1 MTQWLYRL
9 PAHPVLIALSWV
21 LGSYV
26 GIGVNAQAALRP
38 LLVVALLTGAL
49 VAVLRLIAGRWDI
62 AGVVATAGVIVL
74 VSPDFGTFWPRA
86 WAVSLVAIAVFVAG
100 RWKGWPI
107 PWPRVTGGLNLLGVL
122 FLAVTI
128 GTGVLNGTVQA
139 GIADLAA
146 MFDESDHGEP
156 SPGSPDIY
164 VVLFDGYPRADILQE
179 RLGIDNGPFLD
190 ELAERGFTV
199 ASESHS
205 AYMYTDLTLLSALH
219 GRHLDD
225 IAELDPLFAGERRPA
240 LGRQTLE
247 AAPILDEFRAHGY
260 TIVANEPTWEEPAL
274 RSADVLL
281 PGSGLN
287 EFERHL
293 LLSSLPG
300 TIWEETDPGIHQTLH
315 APWITDAFAHLA
327 DGAALEIDGP
337 RLVYTHIP
345 SPHLPIVFT
354 ADGGRADARFGRQ
367 LPSNIGASPTEV
379 TAAYEGQL
387 EDLNRRLIETLDGLE
402 LPDDAVVVVMGDHG
416 AEFGL
421 NWYDGDASDL
431 PMRFATL
438 FASRNADGLFPDD
451 VSASAVM
458 VLLANGVLGTTLP
471 AVEDRFYVSNAFG
484 KLGSLHEVADP
495 LH

>member
-1 MTQWLYRL
+1 MIRLGRL
-9 PAHPVLIALSWV
+9 PAHPVLIAVSWV

-38 LLVVALLTGAL
+38 LLVVVLLALALLG
-49 VAVLRLIAGRWDI
+49 VLRLIVGRWDI
-62 AGVVATAGVIVL
+62 AGVIATAAVVVL
-74 VSPDFGTFWPRA
+74 ASPDFGIFWPRA
-86 WAVSLVAIAVFVAG
+86 LAVGLPAIAVFVAS
-100 RWKGWPI
+100 RMGWRI
-107 PWPRVTGGLNLLGVL
+107 PWPRLTGGLNLVGGL
-122 FLAVTI
+122 FLLVTI
-128 GTGVLNGTVQA
+128 GTGLVNGTVQA
-139 GIADLAA
+139 AVADVAA
-146 MFDESDHGEP
+146 IFGEADHGEP
-156 SPGSPDIY
+156 SPGLPDIY
-164 VVLFDGYPRADILQE
+164 VVLFDGYPRADLLE
-179 RLGIDNGPFLD
+179 DRVGIDNRPFLD
-190 ELAERGFTV
+190 ELAERGFAV
-199 ASESHS
+199 ASESHA

-219 GRHLDD
+219 GRHLVD
-225 IAELDPLFAGERRPA
+225 IEALDPLFAGEPRPA

-247 AAPILDEFRAHGY
+247 AAPLLDEFRAHGY

-274 RSADVLL
+274 RSADILQ

-379 TAAYEGQL
+379 TAAYQGQL
-387 EDLNRRLIETLDGLE
+387 EYLNRRLLETLDGLE

-438 FASRNADGLFPDD
+438 FASRSADGVFPDD
-451 VSASAVM
+451 VNVSAVM

-471 AVEDRFYVSNAFG
+471 EVEDRFYVSNAFG
-484 KLGSLHEVADP
+484 KLDSLHEVADP

>member
-1 MTQWLYRL
+1 MSRL
-9 PAHPVLIALSWV
+9 ARWPAHPVLFAVSWV
-21 LGSYV
+21 VGAYV
-26 GIGVNAQAALRP
+26 AIGVNAQAALRP
-38 LLVVALLTGAL
+38 LAL
-49 VAVLRLIAGRWDI
+49 VILATVELTFVLRLIIGRWDLAAVI
-62 AGVVATAGVIVL
+62 ATAAVILL
-74 VSPDFGTFWPRA
+74 VSPDLGTFWPRA
-86 WAVSLVAIAVFVAG
+86 IGVLLVAIAAVVAVA
-100 RWKGWPI
+100 WKSWRI
-107 PWPRVTGGLNLLGVL
+107 PWPRVTGGLNVL
-122 FLAVTI
+122 AGLFFLITI
-128 GTGVLNGTVQA
+128 GSGVLNGTVPA
-139 GIADLAA
+139 GIGDIAHMVSAA
-146 MFDESDHGEP
+146 EHGEP
-156 SPGSPDIY
+156 SAGLPDVY
-164 VVLFDGYPRADILQE
+164 VVLFDGYPRADLLEE

-205 AYMYTDLTLLSALH
+205 AYMYTDLMLLSALH
-219 GRHLDD
+219 GRHLVD
-225 IAELDPLFAGERRPA
+225 IADLDPLFAGERRPA

-327 DGAALEIDGP
+327 DGAALEIDRP

-367 LPSNIGASPTEV
+367 LPSNIGADPAEIA
-379 TAAYEGQL
+379 AAYQGQL
-387 EDLNRRLIETLDGLE
+387 EYLNRRLLETIDALD

-438 FASRNADGLFPDD
+438 FAARNADGLFPDD
-451 VSASAVM
+451 VNASGVM

-471 AVEDRFYVSNAFG
+471 EVEDRFYVSNAFG

>member
-1 MTQWLYRL
+1 MSRL
-9 PAHPVLIALSWV
+9 IRWPAHPVLFVVSWV
-21 LGSYV
+21 VGAYV
-26 GIGVNAQAALRP
+26 AIGVNAQAALRP
-38 LLVVALLTGAL
+38 LIVVVLATIVMLAVARLVV
-49 VAVLRLIAGRWDI
+49 GRWVV
-62 AGVVATAGVIVL
+62 AGVIATAAVIVL

-86 WAVSLVAIAVFVAG
+86 VAVSLVAITVVVA
-100 RWKGWPI
+100 RTWMDWRI
-107 PWPRVTGGLNLLGVL
+107 PWARVTGGLNLLGTL
-122 FLAVTI
+122 FLLVTI

-139 GIADLAA
+139 GIADMTAVLG
-146 MFDESDHGEP
+146 EQDHGEP
-156 SPGSPDIY
+156 TPGLPDIY
-164 VVLFDGYPRADILQE
+164 VVLFDGYPRADLLE
-179 RLGIDNGPFLD
+179 DRVGIDNGPFLD

-199 ASESHS
+199 ASDSHS

-219 GRHLDD
+219 GRHLVD

-247 AAPILDEFRAHGY
+247 AAPLLDEFRAHGY

-274 RSADVLL
+274 RSADILL

-300 TIWEETDPGIHQTLH
+300 TIWEETDRGIHQTLH

-367 LPSNIGASPTEV
+367 LPSNIGADPAEIA
-379 TAAYEGQL
+379 AAYEGQL
-387 EDLNRRLIETLDGLE
+387 EYVNQRLLETLDGLD

-451 VSASAVM
+451 VNASAVM
-458 VLLANGVLGTTLP
+458 VLLANGVLVTTLP
-471 AVEDRFYVSNAFG
+471 EVEDRFYVSNAFG
-484 KLGSLHEVADP
+484 KLRSLHEVADP